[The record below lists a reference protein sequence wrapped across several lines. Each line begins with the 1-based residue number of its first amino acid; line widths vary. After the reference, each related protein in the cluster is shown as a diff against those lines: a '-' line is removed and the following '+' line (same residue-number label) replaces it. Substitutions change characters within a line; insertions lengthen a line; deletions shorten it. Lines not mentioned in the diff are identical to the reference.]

1 MCADTTNLAQ
11 ALRDAGLRAT
21 QQRTALL
28 SILMDSEDHPN
39 ADELYSRTRA
49 IDDSVS
55 LATIYRTLSALEEA
69 GLIRRLNFEN
79 EPARFE
85 ITPVAEH
92 DHLVDIDS
100 GEVVELASDEISRLR
115 RELVEEM
122 GYEILS
128 QHTLIRVRKK
138 TARENENT
146 DTIISN
152 QD

>member
-1 MCADTTNLAQ
+1 MCAETIDLAQ

-28 SILMDSEDHPN
+28 AILMDSADHPN

-85 ITPVAEH
+85 ITPIAEH
-92 DHLVDIDS
+92 DHLVDVDS
-100 GEVVELASDEISRLR
+100 GEVIELVSDEISRLR
-115 RELVEEM
+115 RELVEAM

-128 QHTLIRVRKK
+128 QHTLIR
-138 TARENENT
+138 ARIKPKRE
-146 DTIISN
+146 SS
-152 QD
+152 

>member
-1 MCADTTNLAQ
+1 MRAETTDLAK

-28 SILMDSEDHPN
+28 AILMESEDHPN
-39 ADELYSRTRA
+39 ADELYTRTRA

-55 LATIYRTLSALEEA
+55 LATIYRTLSALEDS
-69 GLIRRLNFEN
+69 GLIQRLNFEN
-79 EPARFE
+79 APARFE
-85 ITPVAEH
+85 VTPAAEH

-100 GEVVELASDEISRLR
+100 GEVVELANDEISRLR
-115 RELVEEM
+115 RKLVEEM

-138 TARENENT
+138 PAQDNEAKTAP
-146 DTIISN
+146 ISD
-152 QD
+152 QI